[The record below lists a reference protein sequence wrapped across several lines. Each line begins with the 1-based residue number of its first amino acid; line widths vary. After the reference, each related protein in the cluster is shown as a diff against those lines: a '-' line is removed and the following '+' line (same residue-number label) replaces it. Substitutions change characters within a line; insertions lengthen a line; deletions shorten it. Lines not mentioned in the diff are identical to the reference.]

1 MRAYIGYMAD
11 IYDFTEYKL
20 VQLMEEASDANE
32 EDLSEWLWFIFNEY
46 LDGKVLIS
54 FKDGW
59 PVVKY

>member
-1 MRAYIGYMAD
+1 MAD